1 MDFTVDEEEVIKKFL
16 KSDDLKLGEFHFM
29 GQKTKKGAFGV
40 VAEILI

>member
-16 KSDDLKLGEFHFM
+16 KSDDLKLGEFYFM

-40 VAEILI
+40 VAGILI